1 MKLSLVK
8 EQEKL
13 DFNIY
18 KAGDLVGRSTA
29 SAAVGGSDDGL
40 RPMEMFASSL
50 ALCTSID
57 TVHILNKQRIFL
69 EHFEVNIEAERV
81 KDQVPAIFKEI
92 ILEFVITEEEHLAKV
107 AKAVN
112 LSINKYCSVRNMI
125 KDEVKI
131 ETKIRLKE

>member
-29 SAAVGGSDDGL
+29 SLAVGGSDDGL

>member
-8 EQEKL
+8 DQEKI

-18 KAGDLVGRSTA
+18 KEGGLAGRSTA
-29 SAAVGGSDDGL
+29 SLAVGGSDDGL

-57 TVHILNKQRIFL
+57 TLHILNKQRVYL
-69 EHFEVNIEAERV
+69 DYFEVNITAERV
-81 KDQVPAIFKEI
+81 KNKVPAIFKEI
-92 ILEFVITEEEHLAKV
+92 ILEFVIGEEEHLVKV

-112 LSINKYCSVRNMI
+112 LSINKYCSVRHMI

-131 ETKIRLKE
+131 ETKIRLKT